1 MRSSKLPLVRPGLLR
16 PPQSVPCQLASV
28 THCFLLILLATNDLS
43 VNVWHLII
51 MSFLL
56 IPNFPKLLTSTSLI
70 CCFLPARPEIMRYP
84 STHPQCMASDSI
96 STHESEEHPESTGQG
111 KSKPT
116 SFTSRTKPSCVHALI
131 SQSQKLKENK
141 SPPIIPSSNGV
152 TGEMRG

>member
-1 MRSSKLPLVRPGLLR
+1 MRSSKLPLVKPGLLR
-16 PPQSVPCQLASV
+16 PPQSIPCQLASV

-141 SPPIIPSSNGV
+141 SSTHHPILKWGD
-152 TGEMRG
+152 R